1 MKREVSRN
9 EIGTYKEELIGSISV
24 EGEVRRTKRVLEV
37 NDLVFDWGAS
47 PLPAFPQG
55 EEKTPL
61 INGVDLEI
69 YGNEKIWLVGPNGTG
84 KSTFIKLLVNELKP
98 VEGAIKWGENLKWK
112 YFSQNQEH
120 LPMEMRV
127 DEYFMREANV
137 SFSSSF
143 GQLEK
148 FLFDKDLR
156 SQKIGKLSPGQR
168 ARLSFAIFTYHE
180 YDCLILDEPTNHL
193 DIKTKEVIEEALR
206 EFKGAMIL
214 ISHDRYF
221 SENIGPDRV
230 VTLEEGELVEV

>member
-98 VEGAIKWGENLKWK
+98 VEGAIKWGRK
-112 YFSQNQEH
+112 
-120 LPMEMRV
+120 P
-127 DEYFMREANV
+127 
-137 SFSSSF
+137 
-143 GQLEK
+143 
-148 FLFDKDLR
+148 
-156 SQKIGKLSPGQR
+156 
-168 ARLSFAIFTYHE
+168 
-180 YDCLILDEPTNHL
+180 
-193 DIKTKEVIEEALR
+193 
-206 EFKGAMIL
+206 
-214 ISHDRYF
+214 
-221 SENIGPDRV
+221 
-230 VTLEEGELVEV
+230 